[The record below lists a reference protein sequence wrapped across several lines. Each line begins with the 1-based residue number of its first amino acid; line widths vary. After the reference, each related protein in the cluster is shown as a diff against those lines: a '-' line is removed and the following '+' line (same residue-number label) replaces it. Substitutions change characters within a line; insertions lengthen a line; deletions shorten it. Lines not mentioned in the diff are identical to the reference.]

1 MMSDYEND
9 FVSQIAK
16 SMGDI
21 VWMGLSDRFS
31 EGHWIWT
38 DGSETKF
45 TMWNAGIHCFCSCSC
60 IYCLE
65 SVLGFTK
72 PTICILVT

>member
-9 FVSQIAK
+9 FVSQVAK

-45 TMWNAGIHCFCSCSC
+45 TMWNAGI
-60 IYCLE
+60 YC
-65 SVLGFTK
+65 
-72 PTICILVT
+72 

>member
-45 TMWNAGIHCFCSCSC
+45 TMWNAGI
-60 IYCLE
+60 YCLE

-72 PTICILVT
+72 PTICFVCVFS